1 MERKRAGKTYNDEF
15 KKTIVDLYHAGNSV
29 KNLSSEYGVSEVTIY
44 KWVKAFTPIS
54 SEEGSLT
61 PKELAEIQK
70 ENLRLKQ
77 ELDIPKKGYGHI
89 REKVT
94 EAELNHFI
102 EKYKEQYSVQKMCEV
117 LTIPRSSYYHSFKK
131 TVSNREQEN
140 RKLTK
145 EIERIHVKSKA
156 RYGAPKIH
164 KMLVNN
170 GCDLSLKRVQR
181 LMKQAGIRSI
191 TKKKYRPYPS
201 KEKVIKLTNLLKR
214 DFSTQTIN
222 EKWVADITYIP
233 TVKDGWCYLA
243 SVLDLHSKKIVGY
256 SFSRSMTSEL
266 VIEALQNA
274 YTNQKPRKGLLLHT
288 DLGSQYTS
296 SEFTQHVHKY
306 QMEQSFSQKGCPYD
320 NACIES
326 FHAILKK
333 EEVYHTQYLD
343 YSAAKVAM
351 FQFIEG
357 WYNRNRIHSSLG
369 YQTPQ
374 AIEDQIRKTA

>member
-29 KNLSSEYGVSEVTIY
+29 KNLSSEYSVSEVTIY

-102 EKYKEQYSVQKMCEV
+102 EKYKEQYSVQEMCEV
-117 LTIPRSSYYHSFKK
+117 LTIPRSSYYHSLKK

-140 RKLTK
+140 WKLTK

-191 TKKKYRPYPS
+191 TKKKYRLYPS
-201 KEKVIKLTNLLKR
+201 KEKVIQLTNLLKR
-214 DFSTQTIN
+214 DFSTQTI
-222 EKWVADITYIP
+222 KADITYIP

-333 EEVYHTQYLD
+333 EEIYHTQYLD

>member
-1 MERKRAGKTYNDEF
+1 MKRKPTGKKYNDDF
-15 KKTIVDLYHAGNSV
+15 KKTIVDLYQAGNSV
-29 KNLSSEYGVSEVTIY
+29 KELSSEYGVSEVTIY
-44 KWVKAFTPIS
+44 KWVKEFTPIS
-54 SEEGSLT
+54 SEKGSLT
-61 PKELAEIQK
+61 SKELAEIQK

-77 ELDIPKKGYGHI
+77 ELEIPKKGYGHI

-94 EAELNHFI
+94 ETELNHFI
-102 EKYKEQYSVQKMCEV
+102 KKHKGQYSVQKMCEV
-117 LTIPRSSYYHSFKK
+117 LTIPRSSYYSSFKK
-131 TVSNREQEN
+131 TVSKREQEN
-140 RKLTK
+140 QEITK
-145 EIERIHVKSKA
+145 EIQRIYLKSKA

-164 KMLVNN
+164 KILLSN
-170 GCDLSLKRVQR
+170 GFYLSLKRVQR
-181 LMKQAGIRSI
+181 LMRKAGIRSI

-201 KEKVIKLTNLLKR
+201 KEKVVQLDNLLMR
-214 DFSTQTIN
+214 NFSTQTIN

-256 SFSRSMTSEL
+256 SFSRYMTSEL

-274 YTNQKPRKGLLLHT
+274 CFSQKPRKGLILHT

-296 SEFTQHVHKY
+296 SEFTQYVQKHKIK
-306 QMEQSFSQKGCPYD
+306 QSFSQKGCPYD
-320 NACIES
+320 NTCMES

-333 EEVYHTQYLD
+333 EEVYHTQYTN
-343 YSAAKVAM
+343 YSSAKLAL

-357 WYNRNRIHSSLG
+357 WYNRSRIHSGLG

-374 AIEDQIRKTA
+374 FIEDQIRKTA